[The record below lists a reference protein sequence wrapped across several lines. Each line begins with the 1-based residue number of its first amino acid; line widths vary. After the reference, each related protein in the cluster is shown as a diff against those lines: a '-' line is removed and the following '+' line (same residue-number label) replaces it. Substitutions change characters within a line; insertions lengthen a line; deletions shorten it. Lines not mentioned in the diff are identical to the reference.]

1 MKERLDNGTD
11 TKQLRNTSQQP
22 KPQVKQI
29 PTPAKIAPV
38 AVESVKPE
46 QVELKKK
53 KK

>member
-1 MKERLDNGTD
+1 MALIPNSLGIPVSD
-11 TKQLRNTSQQP
+11 L